1 MLAKEQSIVA
11 GLSVAT
17 VVYATYSRATPSVA
31 DMRVGK
37 SGDDDI
43 ESARK
48 QAAWVSAAV
57 VAGVSL
63 IAKDTN
69 IFVMGGAMIIA
80 LDWMTRHAN
89 QVNPISGR
97 ASSIIRGGNLPVATQ
112 SNDSGAYGYANDIDD
127 SYMVS

>member
-37 SGDDDI
+37 AGDDDI

-48 QAAWVSAAV
+48 QAAWIS
-57 VAGVSL
+57 AGVVGAVAL
-63 IAKDTN
+63 IAKDPN
-69 IFVMGGAMIIA
+69 IFVMGGAMVIA

-89 QVNPISGR
+89 QVNPQSGR
-97 ASSIIRGGNLPVATQ
+97 ASTIIRGGNLPVSTQ
-112 SNDSGAYGYANDIDD
+112 SNDNGAYGYANDIDT

>member
-17 VVYATYSRATPSVA
+17 VVYATYSRATPSLA

-43 ESARK
+43 ESSRK

-63 IAKDTN
+63 IAKDPN

-89 QVNPISGR
+89 TVNPQTGR
-97 ASSIIRGGNLPVATQ
+97 ASTIIRGGNLPVATQ
-112 SNDSGAYGYANDIDD
+112 SNDQGAYGYANDIDD
-127 SYMVS
+127 SYMVA